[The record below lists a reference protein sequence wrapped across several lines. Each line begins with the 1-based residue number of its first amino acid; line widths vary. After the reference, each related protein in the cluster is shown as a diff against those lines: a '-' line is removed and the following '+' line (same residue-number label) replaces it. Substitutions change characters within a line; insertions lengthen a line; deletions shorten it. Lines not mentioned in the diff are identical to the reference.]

1 MSSIA
6 SMMTNTGLPPGFFQG
21 GLSASHMPA
30 GLERAAS
37 NALSKGLS
45 DISTGLSSMS
55 TDDARSYT
63 SQLITEQY
71 SIQITMSLQSSSSS
85 TLSYSDFSSS
95 GLDLSGMPSI
105 GANSVSPTDFS
116 AEATAE
122 RIFTFSISLFAVY
135 QSQNPDDS
143 MEAALTDFEQMVR
156 DAIDEGFGEARS
168 IMEGLDGLTE
178 QIDEFIDQTYAILD
192 RLLEEFFVGAAGGEL
207 AEIGELAEQ
216 EEAGALSGSYWE
228 SIELEYQYLS
238 YESLS
243 ITQSAGADAA
253 GGAGSYSV
261 EYARLQFESLS
272 VSMSSGQIEQG
283 SALQYLA

>member
-30 GLERAAS
+30 GLERAAT
-37 NALSKGLS
+37 NAISKGLS
-45 DISTGLSSMS
+45 EMS

-71 SIQITMSLQSSSSS
+71 SIQITMSMQSSSSS

-95 GLDLSGMPSI
+95 GLDLSGASAAMPSLQTASI
-105 GANSVSPTDFS
+105 SPTDFS

-135 QSQNPDDS
+135 QTQNPDDS
-143 MEAALTDFEQMVR
+143 TGAALADFEQLVR
-156 DAIDEGFGEARS
+156 GAIDEGFGEARS

-178 QIDEFIDQTYAILD
+178 QIDDFIDQTYAILD
-192 RLLEEFFVGAAGGEL
+192 RLLEEFFVGAAAGEL
-207 AEIGELAEQ
+207 AEP
-216 EEAGALSGSYWE
+216 EEAGALSDSYWE
-228 SIELEYQYLS
+228 SIEFEYQYLS

-243 ITQSAGADAA
+243 ITQSTGEA
-253 GGAGSYSV
+253 GGAGSYSA
-261 EYARLQFESLS
+261 EYARFQFESLS
-272 VSMSSGQIEQG
+272 VSMSYGQAEQG
-283 SALQYLA
+283 STLQYIA

>member
-21 GLSASHMPA
+21 GLRASHMPA

-37 NALSKGLS
+37 NAISKGLS
-45 DISTGLSSMS
+45 EMS
-55 TDDARSYT
+55 TNDARSYT

-71 SIQITMSLQSSSSS
+71 SIQISMSMQSSSSS
-85 TLSYSDFSSS
+85 TLSSSDFSAA
-95 GLDLSGMPSI
+95 MPTM
-105 GANSVSPTDFS
+105 GADSVSPTDFS
-116 AEATAE
+116 SEATAE

-143 MEAALTDFEQMVR
+143 MEAALADFEQLVR

-168 IMEGLDGLTE
+168 IMEGLDGLDE
-178 QIDEFIDQTYAILD
+178 QIDEFIEQTYAILD
-192 RLLEEFFVGAAGGEL
+192 RLLEEFFVGAASGEL
-207 AEIGELAEQ
+207 AET
-216 EEAGALSGSYWE
+216 EEAGALSDSYWE
-228 SIELEYQYLS
+228 SIEFEYQYLS
-238 YESLS
+238 YEALS
-243 ITQSAGADAA
+243 ITQSAGADATGEA

-272 VSMSSGQIEQG
+272 VSMSSGQAEQG
-283 SALQYLA
+283 SILQYIA